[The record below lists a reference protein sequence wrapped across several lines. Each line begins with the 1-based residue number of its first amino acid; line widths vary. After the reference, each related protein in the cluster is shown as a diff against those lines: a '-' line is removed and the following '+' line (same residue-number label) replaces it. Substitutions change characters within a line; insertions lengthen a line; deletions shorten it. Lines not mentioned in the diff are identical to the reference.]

1 MGFVE
6 QALNR
11 VLQAWTEFKGWLN
24 RMLDSLVKKIDD
36 WIISVVRRMSARL
49 MKFERGF
56 LVISGALQRFV
67 TAVEANRALAQRGFG
82 LATVSP
88 ARREQIFNEAMLTA
102 AAETEEFI
110 ALTAEERAGWRA
122 QVAGGVHLIEL
133 TETA

>member
-11 VLQAWTEFKGWLN
+11 ALQAWNEFKRCLGS
-24 RMLDSLVKKIDD
+24 MLDHLVKKIDN
-36 WIISVVRRMSARL
+36 WIISVVRRMRARL

-67 TAVEANRALAQRGFG
+67 TAVEANRTLAQHGYA

-88 ARREQIFNEAMLTA
+88 ARRDEIFYEAMLTA
-102 AAETEEFI
+102 AAETEESI
-110 ALTAEERAGWRA
+110 ALTADDRARWGA
-122 QVAGGVHLIEL
+122 QVAGGLQVIEL
-133 TETA
+133 TATA